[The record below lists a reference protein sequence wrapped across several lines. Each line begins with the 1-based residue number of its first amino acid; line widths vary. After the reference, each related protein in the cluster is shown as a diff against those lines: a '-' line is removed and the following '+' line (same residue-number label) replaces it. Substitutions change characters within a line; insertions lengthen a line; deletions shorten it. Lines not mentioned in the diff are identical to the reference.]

1 MMILFSTDGA
11 SPQFFAGLGSPWR
24 ITTDISF
31 ATKVSDS
38 NRELYRRGL
47 EKYTK
52 ITWQAAPL
60 NELLPKKFFSCS
72 KCAISWSH
80 EELMCAIDM
89 AEDLVAYGPKDFGI
103 PIGSP
108 LHNPTE
114 RQAFINAIKSPAQ
127 CHSCGDL
134 FCSDHKHN
142 TRGKGANLCKPCYKK
157 QKIEERKTREG
168 RR

>member
-1 MMILFSTDGA
+1 MMILFSLDGA

-47 EKYTK
+47 EKYTG

-60 NELLPKKFFSCS
+60 KELLPQKFFSCTE
-72 KCAISWSH
+72 CAISWSH
-80 EELMCAIDM
+80 EEGMCAI
-89 AEDLVAYGPKDFGI
+89 AGGEDLVVYGPEDFGI

-108 LHNPTE
+108 LYNPAE

-127 CHSCGDL
+127 CHSCRDL
-134 FCSDHKHN
+134 FCSEHKPN

-157 QKIEERKTREG
+157 QKITERKARES

>member
-1 MMILFSTDGA
+1 MILFSTDGA

-24 ITTDISF
+24 ITTDIAF

-47 EKYTK
+47 EKYTG

-60 NELLPKKFFSCS
+60 EELLPQKFFSCTE
-72 KCAISWSH
+72 CAISWSH
-80 EELMCAIDM
+80 EEAMCAI
-89 AEDLVAYGPKDFGI
+89 AGGEDLVVYGPEDFDI

-108 LHNPTE
+108 LYNATE
-114 RQAFINAIKSPAQ
+114 RQAFINAVKSPAR
-127 CHSCGDL
+127 CKYCGDL
-134 FCSDHKHN
+134 FCSEHKPN

-157 QKIEERKTREG
+157 KKIAERQQREG
-168 RR
+168 RK